1 MAAELILTL
10 HGIGP
15 PHQGVPSDERFY
27 WVTEQAFVSLLQ
39 TVAAT
44 RQTSSLPVAI
54 TFDDGNES
62 DAVIAL
68 PELVKRNL
76 KATFFIVGAQIG
88 MPHYLDRKALTDL
101 VSAGMEIGTHG
112 MNHRDWRT
120 LDETTLHLEIAD
132 GRRRI
137 EDICGMAVT
146 KAAIPFGSYDRG
158 VLKQLRSE
166 RLECVYTSDA
176 GLAESSAWLKP
187 RQTINS
193 TVSEADMKCLVTSYP
208 TLSSRLRCRAAMI
221 YKSLR
226 WPH

>member
-1 MAAELILTL
+1 MAELILTP

-15 PHQGVPSDERFY
+15 PHQGVPSDGLFY

-76 KATFFIVGAQIG
+76 KATFFIVGARIG
-88 MPHYLDRKALTDL
+88 MPHYLDREALTDL

-112 MNHRDWRT
+112 MNDCDWRT
-120 LDETTLHLEIAD
+120 LDETTLHLEI
-132 GRRRI
+132 G
-137 EDICGMAVT
+137 
-146 KAAIPFGSYDRG
+146 
-158 VLKQLRSE
+158 
-166 RLECVYTSDA
+166 
-176 GLAESSAWLKP
+176 
-187 RQTINS
+187 
-193 TVSEADMKCLVTSYP
+193 
-208 TLSSRLRCRAAMI
+208 
-221 YKSLR
+221 
-226 WPH
+226 